1 MFGVHFIKGGMYS
14 FVRALQTLNEELGT
28 QIYTNA
34 NVEEIIID
42 SRYKHADGLKVN
54 GHIEKYDKIIC
65 TADFPYATSSL
76 IKMNIILRSIR
87 HRKLIIWT
95 ILAQPFNVHRG

>member
-1 MFGVHFIKGGMYS
+1 MIELMFGVHFIKGGMYS

-42 SRYKHADGLKVN
+42 SRFKRAEGLK
-54 GHIEKYDKIIC
+54 
-65 TADFPYATSSL
+65 
-76 IKMNIILRSIR
+76 
-87 HRKLIIWT
+87 
-95 ILAQPFNVHRG
+95 